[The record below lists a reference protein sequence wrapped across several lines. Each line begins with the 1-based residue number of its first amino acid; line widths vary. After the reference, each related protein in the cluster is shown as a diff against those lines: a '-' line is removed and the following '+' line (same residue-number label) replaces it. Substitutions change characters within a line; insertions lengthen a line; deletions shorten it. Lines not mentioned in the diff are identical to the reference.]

1 MADWLCVIY
10 LAIATGTVVQFRF
23 LGGAIGLAIASNI
36 LNGNL
41 SNHLQGVFSSH
52 DLHLFLENVKTI
64 KYLSPYLQEKIK
76 GTFVESY
83 STQLRVMIGFA
94 AVQLP
99 ATLLLI
105 KPGKRQL
112 AADKVHRG

>member
-1 MADWLCVIY
+1 M
-10 LAIATGTVVQFRF
+10 VQFRF

-36 LNGNL
+36 LNGHL
-41 SNHLQGVFSSH
+41 SHHLQGVFSPH

-64 KYLSPYLQEKIK
+64 KYLSPYFQEKIK
-76 GTFVESY
+76 EFFAESY
-83 STQLRVMIGFA
+83 STQLKVMIGFA

-112 AADKVHRG
+112 AANKVPGGS